1 MSDLRPQPVPAC
13 APGQTTQ
20 GIALPSGLFFI
31 QRRSGQQT
39 AVMGLVRNSLKTD
52 ATKIP
57 TQAPGG
63 QTTCGPRRELI
74 SRVRKL
80 WEPPNGG
87 PGSLIIREERLR
99 IVRQHAALETP
110 MTSENRTLPW
120 EILQPSTADPAEV

>member
-1 MSDLRPQPVPAC
+1 MSDLRPQPVPAR

-52 ATKIP
+52 ATKVP
-57 TQAPGG
+57 MQAPGG

-74 SRVRKL
+74 SREGVRKL
-80 WEPPNGG
+80 WEPLNGG
-87 PGSLIIREERLR
+87 PGSLIIREERLQ
-99 IVRQHAALETP
+99 IVHQHAALETP
-110 MTSENRTLPW
+110 MTSENRTFHGKYCSPPRLTP
-120 EILQPSTADPAEV
+120 